1 MKKSTKNKSLK
12 NKLKLFA
19 VTALAFAAISAT
31 TIGVAGIEKAYA
43 EEWKGGEI
51 KQNYVFGE
59 TLKVPEYVLSVNGKQ
74 LKATSVV
81 EFPDGTNFGSDEV
94 CLSQA
99 GKYGVKYMA
108 IDGGKIYVKTFDFNV
123 GYTA

>member
-1 MKKSTKNKSLK
+1 MMKKSTKNKSLK

-81 EFPDGTNFGSDEV
+81 EFPD
-94 CLSQA
+94 
-99 GKYGVKYMA
+99 
-108 IDGGKIYVKTFDFNV
+108 
-123 GYTA
+123 